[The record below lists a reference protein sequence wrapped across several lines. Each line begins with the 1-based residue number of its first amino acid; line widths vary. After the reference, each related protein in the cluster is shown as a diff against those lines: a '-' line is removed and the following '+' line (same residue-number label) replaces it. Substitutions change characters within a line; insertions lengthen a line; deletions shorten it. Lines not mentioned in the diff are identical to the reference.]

1 MALLMLILLG
11 ARERT
16 EAEFRTLLGLGIIE
30 AVAAPTANDGHGAR

>member
-16 EAEFRTLLGLGIIE
+16 EAEFRTLLD
-30 AVAAPTANDGHGAR
+30 AAHRRSRLLCIDGHGDR